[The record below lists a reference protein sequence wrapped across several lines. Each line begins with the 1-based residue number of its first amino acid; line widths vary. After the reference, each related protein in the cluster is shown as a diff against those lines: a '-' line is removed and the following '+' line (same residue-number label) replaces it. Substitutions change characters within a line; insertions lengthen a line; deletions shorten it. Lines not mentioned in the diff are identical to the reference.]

1 MSAAKS
7 IGVIVVIALASL
19 CVLAQ
24 TSQPAANP
32 GSSDQPGTGTIS
44 GQVVDENDQPVPY
57 ARVQIGPVR
66 PNPNNRNRSNNQSQE
81 VIANGHGEFL
91 IKGLEPGD
99 YGFHTSA
106 PSYMPGYPERLRDDG
121 SYRVGDRVKLR
132 LVKGGV
138 VTGKVTDAFGKPVV
152 RVGVRAQMVRDTQG
166 RLLGRG
172 MVVDKATDDRGVYRI
187 YGLWPGTYVVVAGGP
202 DIMVRSP
209 DQYTFE
215 LDVPTYAP
223 SSTRETAREISVRGG
238 EEVSD
243 VDIRYRSEQGR
254 VISGNV
260 TVPSN
265 LHEGFS
271 VTLMTGG
278 DVEVPLSS
286 TSRQGSSGSFVF
298 NGIGDGEYKLI
309 AQSADSTGEIA
320 VSESKPVSVR
330 GADVTGIQLTAKL
343 LGSISGR
350 VVLAETKLAECAD
363 KHPPLAYEAFVV
375 ASPNEIEGAKQVP
388 QVLQKL
394 WDVGVPSRPDTEG
407 KFLLRNLAPGEYYF
421 GLRFNAPQ
429 WYIDSIAFAM
439 PAPATTPAAPA
450 PANAR
455 AKSVD
460 AARVW
465 TNVKGSERLSNLT
478 ITLVHGAASFQGMLV
493 PSAGG
498 EVPKDFF
505 VYLVPA
511 EGEKANDVLRFFAE
525 PVRENGYVGM
535 ANIAPGRYWI
545 LAAEGSTLPL
555 AKLRSPQEAETR
567 RRLRREAEAAK
578 TEIEFK
584 PCQNV
589 SDFKLPLRPATQN

>member
-1 MSAAKS
+1 MSAAKT
-7 IGVIVVIALASL
+7 IRVIVVIALASL

-24 TSQPAANP
+24 TPPPAANP
-32 GSSDQPGTGTIS
+32 GGSGPPGTGTIS

-57 ARVQIGPVR
+57 ARVQIAAIR
-66 PNPNNRNRSNNQSQE
+66 PNNRNRQTQE
-81 VIANGHGEFL
+81 VIANSEGEFL
-91 IKGLEPGD
+91 IKGLEPVG
-99 YGFHTSA
+99 YSFHTSA
-106 PSYMPGYPERLRDDG
+106 PSYMTGYPERLRDDG
-121 SYRVGDRVKLR
+121 SYRIGDRVKLK

-152 RVGVRAQMVRDTQG
+152 GVGVRAQMVRDTQG

-172 MVVDKATDDRGVYRI
+172 MTFDKATDDRGVYRI

-223 SSTRETAREISVRGG
+223 SSTRETAREISVRGA

-260 TVPSN
+260 TVPADF
-265 LHEGFS
+265 HEGFS
-271 VTLMTGG
+271 VTLLTAG
-278 DVEVPLSS
+278 DVAMPLSS
-286 TSRQGSSGSFVF
+286 TYRQGASGSFVF
-298 NGIGDGEYKLI
+298 PGVGDGEYKLI
-309 AQSADSTGEIA
+309 AQAGDSTGEIA
-320 VSESKPVSVR
+320 VSESKPVSVH

-350 VVLAETKLAECAD
+350 VVLEETKLAACAD
-363 KHPPLAYEAFVV
+363 KRPPLAYEAIVV
-375 ASPNEIEGAKQVP
+375 ASPNENEGAKQVP
-388 QVLQKL
+388 QALQKL
-394 WDVGVPSRPDTEG
+394 WDVSVPSRADTEG
-407 KFLLRNLAPGEYYF
+407 KFLLRNVAPGEYYF

-429 WYIDSIAFAM
+429 WYIDSIAFAP
-439 PAPATTPAAPA
+439 PAPATTPTSPVT
-450 PANAR
+450 ANAR

-460 AARVW
+460 ASRVW
-465 TNVKGSERLSNLT
+465 TSVKGSERLSNLT
-478 ITLVHGAASFQGMLV
+478 ITLIHGAASLQGMVV
-493 PSAGG
+493 PGAGG

-525 PVRENGYVGM
+525 PVRSNGYVGM
-535 ANIAPGRYWI
+535 AHIAPGRYWI

-555 AKLRSPQEAETR
+555 AQLRSPQEVETR
-567 RRLRREAEAAK
+567 RRLRRAAEAAK
-578 TEIEFK
+578 NEIEFK

-589 SDFKLPLRPATQN
+589 ADFKLPLRPSTQN